1 MLQWICLQTQLNIYG
16 LFCVAV
22 EPELPSICYVFVNIA
37 FPFVKVIENNWAAK
51 HVVHEIYQ
59 IFTINAG
66 KKNSL
71 LSIMITNMNTLI
83 QVYAY
88 LLKIKPTK

>member
-1 MLQWICLQTQLNIYG
+1 MLQWIFLQTQLNIYG

-22 EPELPSICYVFVNIA
+22 EPEFPSICYVFVNIA

-51 HVVHEIYQ
+51 HVAHEIHQ

-66 KKNSL
+66 KKKFS
-71 LSIMITNMNTLI
+71 SIMITNMNTLI